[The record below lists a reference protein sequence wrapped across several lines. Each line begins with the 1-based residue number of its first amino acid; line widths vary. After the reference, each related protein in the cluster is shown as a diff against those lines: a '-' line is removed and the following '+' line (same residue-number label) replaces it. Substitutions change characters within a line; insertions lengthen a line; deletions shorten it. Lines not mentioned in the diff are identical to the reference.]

1 MSVNDTKNNESHDQ
15 AESGFLSHLVALRAC
30 LVRSFCAIMV
40 VFLVLIYF
48 SNNIYHIVA
57 SPLIEKLPEGTSF
70 QAISI
75 ASPWLAP
82 IKLTF
87 MVSLFIAMP
96 YVLYQIWSFV
106 APALY
111 RHERKRVLPLL
122 ISSVGL
128 FYLGVMFAYFVLFP
142 LIFSFFTQTAPQD
155 VLVAPD
161 INQYLSFVLTLFF
174 SFGLAFQIPIA
185 TLLLCLT
192 GIVTIESLKSKRPYI
207 FVGAFVIGMFLT
219 PPDIF
224 SQTLLAIPMYLLFEI
239 SLLFARFYI
248 KEKPEVDEIG

>member
-1 MSVNDTKNNESHDQ
+1 MSETLLPKDDTNPPET
-15 AESGFLSHLVALRAC
+15 GFLSHLVALRRC
-30 LVRSFCAIMV
+30 LVRSFFAV
-40 VFLVLIYF
+40 LAVFLALIYF

-57 SPLIEKLPEGTSF
+57 SPLIEQLPEGTSL
-70 QAISI
+70 QAIGI

-111 RHERKRVLPLL
+111 RHERKRIIPLL
-122 ISSVGL
+122 VSSVGL

-142 LIFSFFTQTAPQD
+142 LIFSFFTQTAPKD

-161 INQYLSFVLTLFF
+161 INQYLSFVLTLFL

-185 TLLLCLT
+185 TLLLCLS
-192 GIVTIESLKSKRPYI
+192 GVVTIDSLKSKRPYI
-207 FVGAFVIGMFLT
+207 FVGAFVVGMFLT

-248 KEKPEVDEIG
+248 KNEPSESEKE